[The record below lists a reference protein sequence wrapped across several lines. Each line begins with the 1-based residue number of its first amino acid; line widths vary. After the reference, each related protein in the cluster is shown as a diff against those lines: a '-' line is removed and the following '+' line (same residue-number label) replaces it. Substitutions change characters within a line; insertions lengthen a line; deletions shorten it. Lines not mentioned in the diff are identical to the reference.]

1 MSLIRVVRMTF
12 RPEEVPAFLENFE
25 AHKILIRNFPGCR
38 HLELWQD
45 ENQKNIFVTYS
56 HWESEAALNQYRDS
70 QLFKSVWSF
79 TKTLFSEKPQAWS
92 TKKLQEVGAWV
103 CRKSFLYSYLHPHS
117 ERNGWCTCPDG
128 GIGRRVGL
136 KHQWGYTRAGS
147 TPALGTKACSDA
159 SLFCFIGLATF
170 STATT

>member
-12 RPEEVPAFLENFE
+12 RTEEVPAFLKNFE
-25 AHKILIRNFPGCR
+25 ANKILIRNFPGCR

-45 ENQKNIFVTYS
+45 ENEKNIFVTYS

-92 TKKLQEVGAWV
+92 TKKLQEVGA
-103 CRKSFLYSYLHPHS
+103 
-117 ERNGWCTCPDG
+117 
-128 GIGRRVGL
+128 
-136 KHQWGYTRAGS
+136 
-147 TPALGTKACSDA
+147 
-159 SLFCFIGLATF
+159 
-170 STATT
+170 

>member
-12 RPEEVPAFLENFE
+12 RPEVVPAFLENFE

-92 TKKLQEVGAWV
+92 TKKLQEVGA
-103 CRKSFLYSYLHPHS
+103 
-117 ERNGWCTCPDG
+117 
-128 GIGRRVGL
+128 
-136 KHQWGYTRAGS
+136 
-147 TPALGTKACSDA
+147 
-159 SLFCFIGLATF
+159 
-170 STATT
+170 

>member
-12 RPEEVPAFLENFE
+12 RPEEVPVFLENFE
-25 AHKILIRNFPGCR
+25 THKILIRNFPGCR

-92 TKKLQEVGAWV
+92 TKKLQEV
-103 CRKSFLYSYLHPHS
+103 HP
-117 ERNGWCTCPDG
+117 
-128 GIGRRVGL
+128 
-136 KHQWGYTRAGS
+136 
-147 TPALGTKACSDA
+147 
-159 SLFCFIGLATF
+159 
-170 STATT
+170 

>member
-12 RPEEVPAFLENFE
+12 RPEVVPAFLENFE

-45 ENQKNIFVTYS
+45 ENEKNIFVTYS

-70 QLFKSVWSF
+70 QLFKSVWSV

-92 TKKLQEVGAWV
+92 TKKLQEVGA
-103 CRKSFLYSYLHPHS
+103 
-117 ERNGWCTCPDG
+117 
-128 GIGRRVGL
+128 
-136 KHQWGYTRAGS
+136 
-147 TPALGTKACSDA
+147 
-159 SLFCFIGLATF
+159 
-170 STATT
+170 